1 MVTNFFLQ
9 NNGISNK
16 QANKQKNKQTNK
28 QTNKQVKQTNKKAIN
43 NWKTNNKIRYLLT
56 MLFSLQLDKSF
67 RFKIL

>member
-1 MVTNFFLQ
+1 MVFQT
-9 NNGISNK
+9 K
-16 QANKQKNKQTNK
+16 KQTNK